1 VFITWDQ
8 GSGPKA
14 SNTNYRSEDCTSNV
28 GDVSCHVAT
37 FVVSPY
43 TSPGTRSA
51 TYFNHYSLLRTTEEL
66 LGLPLL
72 GGAGTAPSLRNDFG
86 L

>member
-1 VFITWDQ
+1 
-8 GSGPKA
+8 
-14 SNTNYRSEDCTSNV
+14 
-28 GDVSCHVAT
+28 
-37 FVVSPY
+37 VSPY

-72 GGAGTAPSLRNDFG
+72 GAAGTSPSMQNDFG